1 MPKPINACWM
11 QRLAL
16 AQRRVSV
23 RDWRSPEQEKSGW
36 RASFLK
42 SSNCGMVY
50 AVNITLRAERDL
62 EHLYGEIDAAE
73 SDAARK
79 WYEGLKRQI
88 LSLEELPNRCPVTP
102 EKKNMTAPPLPPQ
115 TVRLSGNLPRHR
127 KKEAG

>member
-50 AVNITLRAERDL
+50 AVNITLRAEHDL

-88 LSLEELPNRCPVTP
+88 LSLEDLPNRWPVTP
-102 EKKNMTAPPLPPQ
+102 EKT
-115 TVRLSGNLPRHR
+115 TVPHLLYRHQPY
-127 KKEAG
+127 